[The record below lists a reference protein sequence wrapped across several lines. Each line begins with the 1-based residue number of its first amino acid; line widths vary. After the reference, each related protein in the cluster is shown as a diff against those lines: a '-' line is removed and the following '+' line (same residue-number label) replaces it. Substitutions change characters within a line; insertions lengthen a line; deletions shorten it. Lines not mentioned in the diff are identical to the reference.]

1 MRRLLSGLAALAL
14 AAAFVVPPAVLAQET
29 KTPETRAKAS
39 SAKSTPKVGKDQKL
53 CRYRFP
59 DGEQRSWVCQKEQ
72 PCCAWDAIKYVKCGS
87 TITNCL

>member
-1 MRRLLSGLAALAL
+1 MKRLLAALAGLVL
-14 AAAFVVPPAVLAQET
+14 ATSLILPPAVFAQE
-29 KTPETRAKAS
+29 AKAP
-39 SAKSTPKVGKDQKL
+39 AKATKAASTPKAGKDQKV

-59 DGEQRSWVCQKEQ
+59 DGEQRSWVCDKAQ

>member
-1 MRRLLSGLAALAL
+1 MFRLFAGLAGIAL
-14 AAAFVVPPAVLAQET
+14 AASLILPPAVLAQD
-29 KTPETRAKAS
+29 AKAPTAKAAK
-39 SAKSTPKVGKDQKL
+39 SASTPKVGKDQKL

-59 DGEQRSWVCQKEQ
+59 DGENRSWVCQKEQ

>member
-1 MRRLLSGLAALAL
+1 MKRLLSGLAALAIT
-14 AAAFVVPPAVLAQET
+14 AALVASPAVLAQDT
-29 KTPETRAKAS
+29 KAPPAKSAK
-39 SAKSTPKVGKDQKL
+39 AKSTPKVGKDQKL